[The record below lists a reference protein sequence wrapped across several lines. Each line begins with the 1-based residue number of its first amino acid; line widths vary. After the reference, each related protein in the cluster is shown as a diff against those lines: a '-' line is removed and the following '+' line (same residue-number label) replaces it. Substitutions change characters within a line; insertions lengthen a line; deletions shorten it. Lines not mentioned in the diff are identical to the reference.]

1 MIIYKM
7 YLTDLGLLVAMYG
20 FEMKQAIL
28 DDTLT
33 GPVKGGI
40 YENLIVDILMKSRHS
55 LHYYQNKN
63 LEIEFL
69 IEQNTK
75 VIPVD
80 VKAENNR
87 SQSMDQL
94 LKNENI
100 PYGYKF
106 VNGNCGINGKKITLP
121 LYLAMYV
128 D

>member
-20 FEMKQAIL
+20 FEMKQSIL
-28 DDTLT
+28 NDTLM
-33 GPVKGGI
+33 GPIKGGI
-40 YENLIVDILMKSRHS
+40 YENLIADILMKSHHS

-69 IEQNTK
+69 IEQNAK
-75 VIPVD
+75 VIPVE
-80 VKAENNR
+80 VKAGNNR

-94 LKNENI
+94 LKNEDI

-106 VNGNCGINGKKITLP
+106 VNGNCGINGKKTTLP

>member
-1 MIIYKM
+1 
-7 YLTDLGLLVAMYG
+7 
-20 FEMKQAIL
+20 
-28 DDTLT
+28 
-33 GPVKGGI
+33 
-40 YENLIVDILMKSRHS
+40 MKSRHS

-100 PYGYKF
+100 PYG
-106 VNGNCGINGKKITLP
+106 
-121 LYLAMYV
+121 
-128 D
+128 